1 MTRYEYLYTDSDNG
15 RDMEVFR
22 VVTLEARPG
31 VAGIKTTNQWVHV
44 PADKVEEVCAALRE
58 AAGLPAVWTVAKN
71 SATDNGMHC
80 APINDDGSIKPIV
93 DWSVTTRG
101 ARMYAACLL
110 AAADEAEARA
120 NRPKLP
126 TAEDAVIKVDG
137 RVWVRGDSHWRRTGL
152 ISALTDEYMAAA
164 DFTVLHDPEASG

>member
-1 MTRYEYLYTDSDNG
+1 MTSYDYIDEDGDTL
-15 RDMEVFR
+15 R
-22 VVTLEARPG
+22 VTASRGEPG
-31 VAGIKTTNQWVHV
+31 VALVRTDGSNVGTYVT
-44 PADKVEEVCAALRE
+44 ADKVEEVCAALRE

-120 NRPKLP
+120 DRPKLP
-126 TAEDAVIKVDG
+126 TAEDSVIKVDG
-137 RVWVRGDSHWRRTGL
+137 NVWVRGVARWRRPGGAPGAADT
-152 ISALTDEYMAAA
+152 YMARQ